1 MKFLRRSLLLVLVG
15 LAGTWP
21 MAGQPTLIQPNR
33 NQPVF
38 GSGINNLRV
47 ASQSPDGTEVS
58 LAMDYT
64 YDGFGGQTALIFPVI
79 DKKDQKG
86 VSGWFGAD
94 PVTVVVGKGQ
104 ISIKVKYFN
113 DEAGVPP
120 QFTSDRIRMLFVNN
134 SRSAIITQSIV
145 LKTINWGS
153 ADAKPILNQ
162 KAAQP
167 PADKV
172 TAEQQARTAGD
183 AEAKAREQARVAG
196 EAEATARTEAES
208 REQARIAAETESKR
222 LTEARIKAEAEAKRL
237 TDLKSEA
244 EADKKARQAAL
255 ADAKRLTDEKVKSDE
270 RIRIEAEASRLAEEK
285 LRAQASVRLKAENEA
300 KTQQKVR
307 IEAEQQ
313 AQAATAVPGFQMA
326 ANLKSKVSNVD
337 VVNRSVDRTQ
347 MTIGVE
353 FDLKDD
359 FSSKPVIGID
369 VTRRTEPKA
378 SQYFSTPKSD
388 ASKGKRGVALF
399 AVKYQ
404 PPNSNPDTFETY
416 PTDSVVVYVQDGQQ
430 RLNLFPAPLTL
441 VWRAPGAG
449 PVLPIVEQTAKL
461 EYDKFKQNTLYSGY
475 VTVKY
480 TLPAAGG
487 KVIVRVLDAKTPR
500 SVDWF
505 QIDEVSLKGGSGLQL
520 VKIDVKADAQ
530 SPGDVIKADTIEVQL
545 VDSDGN
551 LVGYLKEFTPMTWAR
566 PK

>member
-1 MKFLRRSLLLVLVG
+1 MNVLRRLLLLILVC
-15 LAGTWP
+15 LAGTRP
-21 MAGQPTLIQPNR
+21 VAGQPVLIQPNR
-33 NQPVF
+33 PQPVF
-38 GSGINNLRV
+38 GSGFNNLRV
-47 ASQSPDGTEVS
+47 ISQSPDGTEVS
-58 LAMDYT
+58 LGMDYT

-79 DKKDQKG
+79 ERKDQKG

-94 PVTVVVGKGQ
+94 PVTVTVGKGQ

-120 QFTSDRIRMLFVNN
+120 QFTSDRIRLLFVNN
-134 SRSAIITQSIV
+134 SRSAIITQNVV

-153 ADAKPILNQ
+153 ADAKPILGQ
-162 KAAQP
+162 KLPAP
-167 PADKV
+167 PPDKA
-172 TAEQQARTAGD
+172 TAEQQALTASD
-183 AEAKAREQARVAG
+183 AEAKAREQARVAT
-196 EAEATARTEAES
+196 EAEANARTEADV
-208 REQARIAAETESKR
+208 REKARIAAETESKR
-222 LTEARIKAEAEAKRL
+222 LTAARLKAEAEAKRL
-237 TDLKSEA
+237 TELKSKP
-244 EADKKARQAAL
+244 EADEKARQAAL
-255 ADAKRLTDEKVKSDE
+255 AEAKRFTDEKAKSDE
-270 RIRIEAEASRLAEEK
+270 RIRIEAEASRLAEER
-285 LRAQASVRLKAENEA
+285 LRAETSIRIKAETEA
-300 KTQQKVR
+300 KTQQKAR
-307 IEAEQQ
+307 IAAEQQ
-313 AQAATAVPGFQMA
+313 AQAATAVPGFQIA

-359 FSSKPVIGID
+359 FSGKTAIGID

-378 SQYFSTPKSD
+378 SQYFSAPKAD
-388 ASKGKRGVALF
+388 AGKGRRGLALF

-404 PPNSNPDTFETY
+404 PPNSNPDSFETY
-416 PTDSVVVYVQDGQQ
+416 PTDSVLVYVQDGAQ

-461 EYDKFKQNTLYSGY
+461 EFDNFKQNNLYSGY

-480 TLPAAGG
+480 TLPASGG
-487 KVIVRVLDAKTPR
+487 KAIVRVLDSKVPR

-505 QIDEVSLKGGSGLQL
+505 QIDEVPLKGGSGLQL
-520 VKIDVKADAQ
+520 VKIAVKPDAQ